1 MPGNKEHQE
10 ICVVGRLFSLE
21 ALLFLMG
28 LVSFIYGLAT
38 GQWGNIIIGVLI
50 LAVMV
55 ILISVWR
62 RFQFK

>member
-28 LVSFIYGLAT
+28 LVSLIYGLAS
-38 GQWGNIIIGVLI
+38 GQWRNVIIGVLI
-50 LAVMV
+50 LAVMI

-62 RFQFK
+62 RLQLK